1 MFSCCAA
8 DGKGEVV
15 EPVTDLMDERQ
26 GSQEETKQKAEA
38 ETPAPE
44 PEPAEKKDEMPQA
57 ALPQPVVAEQPTTGY
72 FEIDI
77 PKGDAVL
84 GLSLDSWTI
93 GLYIS
98 GIQDGGVVKDYN
110 ASAEASKKVQVSD
123 FIVGVN
129 GTTQTDKM
137 VVALKSER
145 QLKLKLFRS
154 APIKINISKGDKLL
168 GLNVSIQKEVRGKT
182 IFVQGL
188 LDGAAQDYNE
198 GALPEAQVKTND
210 CIISVNGVT
219 DDAGEMLAAMKR
231 DKDVEFVLLRAP
243 A

>member
-1 MFSCCAA
+1 MFCCCAA

-15 EPVTDLMDERQ
+15 EPLTDLMDERQ
-26 GSQEETKQKAEA
+26 GSQVEEAKQEA
-38 ETPAPE
+38 KMETPAPA
-44 PEPAEKKDEMPQA
+44 PEEKKQEKKDETPQA
-57 ALPQPVVAEQPTTGY
+57 APPQPVVPEGY

-77 PKGDAVL
+77 PKGDAAL
-84 GLSLDSWTI
+84 GISLDSWTI
-93 GLYIS
+93 GLYVS
-98 GIQDGGVVKDYN
+98 GIVDGGVVKNYN
-110 ASAEASKKVQVSD
+110 ASVEASKQVQVSD
-123 FIVGVN
+123 FIVEVN
-129 GTTQTDKM
+129 GNTQTDKM

-154 APIKINISKGDKLL
+154 DPIKIKISKGDKLL

-188 LDGAAQDYNE
+188 LDGAAGDYNE

-231 DKDVEFVLLRAP
+231 DKDVEFVLVRAP